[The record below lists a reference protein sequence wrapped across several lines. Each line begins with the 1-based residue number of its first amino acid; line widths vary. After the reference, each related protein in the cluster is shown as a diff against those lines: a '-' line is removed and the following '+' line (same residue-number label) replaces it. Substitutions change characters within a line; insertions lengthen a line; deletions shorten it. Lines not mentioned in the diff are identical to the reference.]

1 MTNLI
6 RDDIAR
12 CLGEKLTSISPCINC
27 SRRMQI
33 AIDEDETAMYP
44 MMAVEPINGKCVYK
58 IMATKRTTLEERL
71 WMRLAKA

>member
-27 SRRMQI
+27 SRWMQI
-33 AIDEDETAMYP
+33 AIDKEDETAMYP

-58 IMATKRTTLEERL
+58 IATTK
-71 WMRLAKA
+71 

>member
-6 RDDIAR
+6 RDDITR

-27 SRRMQI
+27 SRRLQI
-33 AIDEDETAMYP
+33 AIDKEDETAMYP

-58 IMATKRTTLEERL
+58 I
-71 WMRLAKA
+71 KAVK